1 MLSLTQNMFLRR
13 EGRFGRFQ
21 FQLSDINNSNYFT
34 GTYNSIILQL
44 LIYYCSLLILF
55 GDFFE
60 NIYIGRP

>member
-13 EGRFGRFQ
+13 EGRFGRFK
-21 FQLSDINNSNYFT
+21 FELSDINNWNYFT
-34 GTYNSIILQL
+34 GTYNSIID
-44 LIYYCSLLILF
+44 YYCSILILF